1 MKKLKN
7 VSATRYKR
15 DVIAPRTSLENLRKQ
30 VEREVADV
38 NQMLKSLRRQS
49 KQLTYSAKKLKSNLN
64 VDKLGAWNNKKNIV
78 KLKSNLSKQ
87 QLINIDKMLKRF
99 QNSKTSSKKGLKEL
113 EDFKR
118 QNLIEQTDNEEFV
131 NSLTKNQVNKLY
143 SAFDDPDY
151 KTITDQIDPS
161 DLFYLMLA
169 AKSENWNLT
178 TFRKELENYM
188 NTSND
193 KDLRDSIK
201 TIYDKYIIE

>member
-113 EDFKR
+113 EEFKR
-118 QNLIEQTDNEEFV
+118 QNLIEQTDNEDFV

-151 KTITDQIDPS
+151 KTVTDQIDPS

>member
-169 AKSENWNLT
+169 AKSEDWNLT

>member
-113 EDFKR
+113 EEFKR
-118 QNLIEQTDNEEFV
+118 QNLIEQTDNEDFV

-151 KTITDQIDPS
+151 KTVIDQIDPS

>member
-99 QNSKTSSKKGLKEL
+99 KNSKTSSKKGLKEL
-113 EDFKR
+113 EEFKR

-151 KTITDQIDPS
+151 KTVTDQIDPS

-169 AKSENWNLT
+169 AKSEDWNLT